1 MGNILELRD
10 KLKYLYTKNEVFL
23 VPVLKFMLAFT
34 AICTV
39 SGRLGYMT
47 KVDNLGLILIA
58 SLMCSF
64 LPVGC
69 IVFFSAIFSL
79 LHLYALSLE
88 VAAVVL
94 VIYMIIFLLFF
105 KFGTKDSLILL
116 FTAILTAMNIP
127 YVVPIL
133 VGLICGPTAVIPI
146 GCGLVVYYLLANISQ
161 NAAAINAMGS
171 EEAVAKLRMVLDGL
185 IGNDEMMVMIVAFA
199 VTVIVVYILRRM
211 SIDYSWTIATVAG
224 AIVNLL
230 VLLMGD
236 LVLDTEFGFVGAILG
251 TLLAIICAKV
261 LEFFRFCVDY
271 NRTEKVQFED
281 DEYYYYVKAVPKMTV
296 AEKQKAVKK
305 INTQRSSASN
315 VRPGGTR
322 VETERTGSRTNYYR
336 EHTSAPK
343 SVTIGHNTMEYE
355 DDEFESLD

>member
-1 MGNILELRD
+1 MGNILEIRD

-23 VPVLKFMLAFT
+23 LPVLKFMLAFT

-58 SLMCSF
+58 ALMCSF

-88 VAAVVL
+88 VAAVVF
-94 VIYMIIFLLFF
+94 VIYLIIFLVFF
-105 KFGTKDSLILL
+105 RFGTKDSLLLL
-116 FTAILTAMNIP
+116 FTAILSAMNIP
-127 YVVPIL
+127 YIVPI
-133 VGLICGPTAVIPI
+133 VAGLISGPMSVIPI
-146 GCGLVVYYLLANISQ
+146 ACGLVVYYLLGNISQ
-161 NAAAINAMGS
+161 NAAAINAMGE
-171 EEAVAKLRMVLDGL
+171 EEAVAKLKLVLDAL
-185 IGNDEMMVMIVAFA
+185 VGNDELLVMIMAFT
-199 VTVIVVYILRRM
+199 VTVFVVYILRRM
-211 SIDYSWTIATVAG
+211 SIDYSWTIAMVAG
-224 AIVNLL
+224 AIVNLMILL
-230 VLLMGD
+230 VGD
-236 LVLDTEFGFVGAILG
+236 LILDTEFGFLGAFLG
-251 TLLAIICAKV
+251 TLLAIICAKLV
-261 LEFFRFCVDY
+261 EFFRFCVDY

-281 DEYYYYVKAVPKMTV
+281 DEYYYYVKAIPKMTV
-296 AEKQKAVKK
+296 AEQQKTVKK
-305 INTQRSSASN
+305 INSQRSGGTYAKQ
-315 VRPGGTR
+315 PGTR

-336 EHTSAPK
+336 EHTSASK

>member
-1 MGNILELRD
+1 MGNILEIRD

-23 VPVLKFMLAFT
+23 LPVLKFMLAFT

-39 SGRLGYMT
+39 SGRLGYMA

-58 SLMCSF
+58 ALMCSF

-69 IVFFSAIFSL
+69 VVFFSAVFSL

-88 VAAVVL
+88 VAAVVFVL
-94 VIYMIIFLLFF
+94 YLIIFLVFF
-105 KFGTKDSLILL
+105 RFGTRESLLLL

-127 YVVPIL
+127 YIVPI
-133 VGLICGPTAVIPI
+133 VAGLISGPMSVIPI
-146 GCGLVVYYLLANISQ
+146 ACGLVVYYLLANISQ
-161 NAAAINAMGS
+161 NAAAINAMGE
-171 EEAVAKLRMVLDGL
+171 EEAVAKLRLVLDAL
-185 IGNDEMMVMIVAFA
+185 VGNDELLVMIMAFS
-199 VTVIVVYILRRM
+199 VTVFVVYILRRM
-211 SIDYSWTIATVAG
+211 SVDYSWTIAMIGG
-224 AIVNLL
+224 AIVNLMILL
-230 VLLMGD
+230 VGD
-236 LVLDTEFGFVGAILG
+236 LVLDTEFGFLGAFLG
-251 TLLAIICAKV
+251 TLLAIICAKLV
-261 LEFFRFCVDY
+261 EFFRFCVDY

-281 DEYYYYVKAVPKMTV
+281 DEYYYYVKAIPKMTV
-296 AEKQKAVKK
+296 AEQQKTVKK
-305 INTQRSSASN
+305 INSQRSGETY
-315 VRPGGTR
+315 VRQPGAR